1 MYNEGKKFT
10 LTCSDEG
17 RCVPSYNNLKE
28 IRFMAS
34 GAGESAPQTCETLV
48 QGMGAKYTE
57 IGDFQ
62 KKNFGQPTTN
72 QKNFNSKVW
81 VSNHEITWV
90 PMFVTAKLCGIV
102 SDDPPDP
109 PICDILQGAGY
120 SRQAVKDGLK
130 KKDLGA
136 FGFEAIPT
144 QFGGDGQ
151 QGDALQT
158 AYDSNYGMLF
168 TQLGM
173 GHYWSGF
180 GKTNKINE
188 CQYANLYTT
197 AIGCNVPQMP
207 SGQEMTCLKFV
218 KTKMRSTPHGAG
230 P

>member
-34 GAGESAPQTCETLV
+34 GSGASAPQTCETLV

-109 PICDILQGAGY
+109 PICDILQGAG
-120 SRQAVKDGLK
+120 SWQAVQAGLK
-130 KKDLGA
+130 HKTFGA

-218 KTKMRSTPHGAG
+218 KTKLRSTPHGAG